1 MGFLDAFVPRKVEA
15 AQQQP
20 IVDVDAS
27 LQPYFAAQIPQFFL
41 SDTTATRAEA
51 MSVPTIN
58 RACSIIQTIG
68 SLPMN
73 VYNEGTGM
81 KVDPAPRVIN
91 QPDPRIAGSVFWSWI
106 VSDLFFHPTAYA
118 YVTERYADTGR
129 IRSMERIEPER
140 VTIQTNANSTEI
152 TAYMVDAKYIDPN
165 NLVVFAGC
173 SEGLLYRAGRTIKAA
188 AALEAAALDF
198 ALNPIPQMLLTTNG
212 TSLPADRVAKVKQ
225 ALLGRVKKAAVF
237 LNADVK
243 LDTLGYDPKSLQMNE
258 ARNYVALE
266 LARATGIPAY
276 FVDAQ
281 QSTFTYSNAL
291 DKRRDLIDFAF
302 RNYLSV
308 IEQRMSFA
316 DFVPA
321 GQKVRFD
328 LDDFLR
334 GSLAERIAA
343 YKTLFDIGA
352 ISVDEIRE
360 EEDLFS

>member
-1 MGFLDAFVPRKVEA
+1 MGLFSRNVEA
-15 AQQQP
+15 AQLET
-20 IVDVDAS
+20 VDAS
-27 LQPYFAAQIPQFFL
+27 LQPYYAGQAPLFYL

-73 VYNEGTGM
+73 VYNEGTGL
-81 KVDPAPRVIN
+81 KVEPMPRVIN

-106 VSDLFFHPTAYA
+106 ISDLFFHPTAYA
-118 YVTERYADTGR
+118 YATERYADTGR
-129 IRSMERIEPER
+129 IRAMERIAPER
-140 VTIQTNANSTEI
+140 VTIQTNAQSTEI
-152 TAYMVDAKYIDPN
+152 TAYMIDGKYIDAA

-173 SEGLLYRAGRTIKAA
+173 SEGLLSRAGRTIKAA
-188 AALEAAALDF
+188 AALESAALDF
-198 ALNPIPQMLLTTNG
+198 ALNPNPQMVVKSNG
-212 TSLPADRVAKVKQ
+212 TSLPPDRVSKLMQ
-225 ALLGRVKKAAVF
+225 ALSRRIKKSFVY
-237 LNADVK
+237 LNADVS
-243 LDTLGYDPKSLQMNE
+243 LDSFGYDPKNLQLNE

-302 RNYLSV
+302 RNYLSIV
-308 IEQRMSFA
+308 EQRMSFA

-352 ISVDEIRE
+352 ITTEEIRE

>member
-1 MGFLDAFVPRKVEA
+1 MGFFDSFVPRQVEA
-15 AQQQP
+15 AQA
-20 IVDVDAS
+20 IEHVDAAS
-27 LQPYFAAQIPQFFL
+27 LQPYYAGQAPLFYL

-68 SLPMN
+68 SLPMH
-73 VYNEGTGM
+73 VRNEGSGER
-81 KVDPAPRVIN
+81 VQPQPRVIN

-118 YVTERYADTGR
+118 FATERYSDTGR
-129 IRSMERIEPER
+129 IRAMERIAPER
-140 VTIQTNANSTEI
+140 VTIQTNAQSTEI
-152 TAYMVDAKYIDPN
+152 TNYMIDGKYVDAN

-173 SEGLLYRAGRTIKAA
+173 SEGLLSRAGRTIKAA
-188 AALEAAALDF
+188 AALESAALDF
-198 ALNPIPQMLLTTNG
+198 ALNPVPQMVLSSNG
-212 TSLPADRVAKVKQ
+212 TSLPADRVAKLKQ
-225 ALLGRVKKAAVF
+225 ALLARTKKAFLF

-321 GQKVRFD
+321 GQTVRFD

-352 ISVDEIRE
+352 LSIDEIRE
-360 EEDLFS
+360 EEDLIS

>member
-1 MGFLDAFVPRKVEA
+1 MGLFSRNVEA
-15 AQQQP
+15 AQLET
-20 IVDVDAS
+20 VDAS
-27 LQPYFAAQIPQFFL
+27 LQPYYAGQAPLFYL

-81 KVDPAPRVIN
+81 KVEPMPRVIN

-118 YVTERYADTGR
+118 YATERYADTGR
-129 IRSMERIEPER
+129 IRAMERIAPER
-140 VTIQTNANSTEI
+140 VTIQTNAQSTEI
-152 TAYMVDAKYIDPN
+152 TAYMIDGAYIDAA

-173 SEGLLYRAGRTIKAA
+173 SEGLLSRAGRTIKAA
-188 AALEAAALDF
+188 AALESAALDF
-198 ALNPIPQMLLTTNG
+198 ALNPNPQMVVKSNG
-212 TSLPADRVAKVKQ
+212 TSLPPDRVSKLMQ
-225 ALLGRVKKAAVF
+225 ALSRRIKKSFVY
-237 LNADVK
+237 LNADVS
-243 LDTLGYDPKSLQMNE
+243 LDSFGYDPKNLQLNE

-302 RNYLSV
+302 RNYLSI

-352 ISVDEIRE
+352 ITTDEIRE

>member
-1 MGFLDAFVPRKVEA
+1 MGFFDSFVPRKVEA
-15 AQQQP
+15 AQP
-20 IVDVDAS
+20 ETVDAS
-27 LQPYFAAQIPQFFL
+27 LQPYFGNSMGIWY
-41 SDTTATRAEA
+41 STDTTATRAEA

-68 SLPMN
+68 SLPMR
-73 VYNEGTGM
+73 VRNEATGM
-81 KVDPAPRVIN
+81 RVEPQPRVIN

-106 VSDLFFHPTAYA
+106 ISDLFFHPVAYA
-118 YVTERYADTGR
+118 YATDRYADTGR
-129 IRSMERIEPER
+129 IRSMERIAPER
-140 VTIQTNANSTEI
+140 VTIQTNAQSTEI
-152 TAYMVDAKYIDPN
+152 TAYMIDGKYIDAA
-165 NLVVFAGC
+165 NLVVFNGC
-173 SEGLLYRAGRTIKAA
+173 SEGLLSRAGRTIKAA
-188 AALEAAALDF
+188 AALETAALDF
-198 ALNPIPQMLLTTNG
+198 ALNPNPQMVIKSNG
-212 TSLPADRVAKVKQ
+212 TSLPPDRVSKLMQ
-225 ALLGRVKKAAVF
+225 ALSRRVKKAFVY
-237 LNADVK
+237 LNADVS
-243 LDTLGYDPKSLQMNE
+243 LEPFGYDPKNLQLNE

-302 RNYLSV
+302 RNYLSI

-321 GQKVRFD
+321 GQVVRFD

-343 YKTLFDIGA
+343 YKTLYEIGA
-352 ISVDEIRE
+352 MSIDEIRE
-360 EEDLFS
+360 EEDILS

>member
-1 MGFLDAFVPRKVEA
+1 MGFLDSFVPRKVEA
-15 AQQQP
+15 ARIDQ
-20 IVDVDAS
+20 VDAS
-27 LQPYFAAQIPQFFL
+27 LQPFYAEQAPVFYH

-58 RACSIIQTIG
+58 RAVSIIQTIG

-73 VYNEGTGM
+73 VFNEGSGM
-81 KVDPAPRVIN
+81 KIEPEPRVIN

-118 YVTERYADTGR
+118 YATERYADTGR
-129 IRSMERIEPER
+129 IRAMERIAPER
-140 VTIQTNANSTEI
+140 VTIQTNALSTEI
-152 TAYMVDAKYIDPN
+152 TAYMVDGKYIDAN

-173 SEGLLYRAGRTIKAA
+173 SEGLLSRAGRTIKAA
-188 AALEAAALDF
+188 AALESAALDF
-198 ALNPIPQMLLTTNG
+198 ALNPNPQMVVKSNG
-212 TSLPADRVAKVKQ
+212 TSLPPDRVAKLMQ
-225 ALLGRVKKAAVF
+225 ALSRRVKKAFVY
-237 LNADVK
+237 LNADVSM
-243 LDTLGYDPKSLQMNE
+243 DSFGYDPKNLQLNE

-302 RNYLSV
+302 RNYLSI

-334 GSLAERIAA
+334 GSLGERIAS
-343 YKTLFDIGA
+343 YKTLFDMGA
-352 ISVDEIRE
+352 ITIDEIRE
-360 EEDLFS
+360 EEDWIA

>member
-1 MGFLDAFVPRKVEA
+1 
-15 AQQQP
+15 
-20 IVDVDAS
+20 
-27 LQPYFAAQIPQFFL
+27 
-41 SDTTATRAEA
+41 
-51 MSVPTIN
+51 
-58 RACSIIQTIG
+58 
-68 SLPMN
+68 MN

-81 KVDPAPRVIN
+81 KVEPEPRVIN

-118 YVTERYADTGR
+118 YATERYADTGR
-129 IRSMERIEPER
+129 IRAMERIAPER
-140 VTIQTNANSTEI
+140 VTIQTNAQSTEI
-152 TAYMVDAKYIDPN
+152 TAYMIDGKYVDSN

-173 SEGLLYRAGRTIKAA
+173 AEGLLSRAGRTIKAA

-198 ALNPIPQMLLTTNG
+198 ALNPVPQMLLTSNG
-212 TSLPADRVAKVKQ
+212 TSLPADRVAKLKQ
-225 ALLGRVKKAAVF
+225 ALLNRVKKSAVF

-334 GSLAERIAA
+334 GSLSERIAA
-343 YKTLFDIGA
+343 YKTLYEIGA
-352 ISVDEIRE
+352 LSIEEIRQ
-360 EEDLFS
+360 EEDLIS

>member
-1 MGFLDAFVPRKVEA
+1 MGLFDRKVEA
-15 AQQQP
+15 AQP
-20 IVDVDAS
+20 PVDVDAS
-27 LQPYFAAQIPQFFL
+27 LQPFYGNAIALFGI
-41 SDTTATRAEA
+41 TTTSATREEA
-51 MSVPTIN
+51 MTVPTIY
-58 RACSIIQTIG
+58 RSCSVMQTIG
-68 SLPMN
+68 SLPLHAR
-73 VYNEGTGM
+73 NEGTGER
-81 KVDPAPRVIN
+81 VEGQPRVLN
-91 QPDPRIAGSVFWSWI
+91 QPDPRIPGATFWSWI
-106 VSDLFFHPTAYA
+106 VSDLFFHPVAYA
-118 YVTERYADTGR
+118 YATERYADTGR
-129 IRSMERIEPER
+129 IRAMERIAPER
-140 VTIQTNANSTEI
+140 VTIQTNAQSTEI
-152 TAYMVDAKYIDPN
+152 TAYMVDGKYVDAA
-165 NLVVFAGC
+165 NLVVFPGC
-173 SEGLLYRAGRTIKAA
+173 TEGLLARAGRTIRAA

-198 ALNPIPQMLLTTNG
+198 ALNPVPQMLLTSNG
-212 TSLPADRVAKVKQ
+212 TSLPADRVAKIKQ
-225 ALLGRVKKAAVF
+225 ALLNRVKKAAVF

-243 LDTLGYDPKSLQMNE
+243 LETLGYDPKSLQMNE

-321 GQKVRFD
+321 GTVVRFD

-343 YKTLFDIGA
+343 YKTLYEIGA
-352 ISVDEIRE
+352 ITVEEIRE
-360 EEDLFS
+360 EEDMLL

>member
-1 MGFLDAFVPRKVEA
+1 MGLFNRKVEA
-15 AQQQP
+15 AQL
-20 IVDVDAS
+20 DTVDAS
-27 LQPYFAAQIPQFFL
+27 LQPYYTGQAPLFYL
-41 SDTTATRAEA
+41 SDTTASRAEA

-68 SLPMN
+68 SLPMH
-73 VYNEGTGM
+73 VRNEGTGERIE
-81 KVDPAPRVIN
+81 PQPRVIN

-118 YVTERYADTGR
+118 YATDRYADTGR
-129 IRSMERIEPER
+129 IRAMERVAPER
-140 VTIQTNANSTEI
+140 VTIQTNAQSTEI
-152 TAYMVDAKYIDPN
+152 TAYMIDGAYIDAA

-173 SEGLLYRAGRTIKAA
+173 SEGLLSRAGRTIKAA
-188 AALEAAALDF
+188 AALESAALDF
-198 ALNPIPQMLLTTNG
+198 ALNPNPQMVVKSNG
-212 TSLPADRVAKVKQ
+212 TSLPPDRVSKLMQ
-225 ALLGRVKKAAVF
+225 ALSRRVKKSFVY
-237 LNADVK
+237 LNADVS
-243 LDTLGYDPKSLQMNE
+243 LDSFGYDPKNLQLNE

-302 RNYLSV
+302 RNYLSI

-321 GQKVRFD
+321 GQTVRFD

-343 YKTLFDIGA
+343 YKTLYEIGA
-352 ISVDEIRE
+352 LSIDEIRE
-360 EEDLFS
+360 EEDLIS

>member
-1 MGFLDAFVPRKVEA
+1 
-15 AQQQP
+15 
-20 IVDVDAS
+20 
-27 LQPYFAAQIPQFFL
+27 
-41 SDTTATRAEA
+41 
-51 MSVPTIN
+51 
-58 RACSIIQTIG
+58 
-68 SLPMN
+68 
-73 VYNEGTGM
+73 
-81 KVDPAPRVIN
+81 
-91 QPDPRIAGSVFWSWI
+91 
-106 VSDLFFHPTAYA
+106 
-118 YVTERYADTGR
+118 
-129 IRSMERIEPER
+129 
-140 VTIQTNANSTEI
+140 
-152 TAYMVDAKYIDPN
+152 
-165 NLVVFAGC
+165 
-173 SEGLLYRAGRTIKAA
+173 
-188 AALEAAALDF
+188 
-198 ALNPIPQMLLTTNG
+198 MLLTSNG
-212 TSLPADRVAKVKQ
+212 TSLPADRVAKLKQ
-225 ALLGRVKKAAVF
+225 ALLNRVKKSAVF

-321 GQKVRFD
+321 GQTVRFD

-352 ISVDEIRE
+352 LSIDEIRE
-360 EEDLFS
+360 EEDLIS

>member
-1 MGFLDAFVPRKVEA
+1 MGFLDSFVPRKVEA
-15 AQQQP
+15 AQP
-20 IVDVDAS
+20 ETVDAS
-27 LQPYFAAQIPQFFL
+27 LQPYFGNSMGIWYTT
-41 SDTTATRAEA
+41 DTTATRQEA

-68 SLPMN
+68 SLPM
-73 VYNEGTGM
+73 VARNEGTGERIEGQ
-81 KVDPAPRVIN
+81 PRVIN
-91 QPDPRIAGSVFWSWI
+91 QPDPRIAGTVFWSWI
-106 VSDLFFHPTAYA
+106 VSDLFFHPVAYA
-118 YVTERYADTGR
+118 YATERYADTGR
-129 IRSMERIEPER
+129 IRAMERVAPER
-140 VTIQTNANSTEI
+140 VTIQTNAQSTEI
-152 TAYMVDAKYIDPN
+152 TAYMIDGKYVDAA
-165 NLVVFAGC
+165 NLVVFNGC
-173 SEGLLYRAGRTIKAA
+173 AEGLLSRAGRTIKAA
-188 AALEAAALDF
+188 AALESAALDF
-198 ALNPIPQMLLTTNG
+198 ALNPNPQMIIKSNG
-212 TSLPADRVAKVKQ
+212 TSLPPDRVSKLMQ
-225 ALLGRVKKAAVF
+225 ALSRRVKKAFVY
-237 LNADVK
+237 LNADVS
-243 LDTLGYDPKSLQMNE
+243 LDSFGYDPKNLQLNE

-321 GQKVRFD
+321 GTVVRFD

-343 YKTLFDIGA
+343 YKTLFEIGA
-352 ISVDEIRE
+352 ITVDEIRE
-360 EEDLFS
+360 EEDLLL